1 MGGNPQRQPLR
12 VAVAI
17 IVDGSRV
24 LVARRPAGS
33 HLEGFWEFPGGKVEL
48 DESPRDALIREVAE
62 EVGLDVTESILIHR
76 QDFDYPDRSVDISFY
91 LVTSFRGEV
100 RDENGQ
106 RITWVGVD
114 ELDQYA
120 MPPANE
126 SVVQMLREQ
135 LM

>member
-100 RDENGQ
+100 RDENGL